1 MADAE
6 GSCSGSGPP
15 KKRAY
20 KFIIESGS
28 SDDEQGSNA
37 EVISIKSSSSE
48 SSLGLYV
55 DSLDDNTD
63 ASSEAETLDG
73 ASSPDF
79 LQSLSQLTASSV
91 LGTQQEY
98 GSVRPLPLPPQPPSS
113 HQSEK
118 KKRKLSTAPLDSLA
132 ATAAAQQ
139 PASTTTS
146 QAPKLTLTKA
156 TTAKETTKP
165 TKRAAAKATKPLD
178 DMTLEELSIA
188 YSSTEQPTV
197 PAKKKSPAKKQTPT
211 KTKKTPAKKNTPA
224 KKLKSP
230 TKDLQPKKHEP
241 IDKATG
247 SHATDATTSDSFRIP
262 PPTAHTNNGPAPMSI
277 EPESKISKSKN
288 SEVASV
294 TTNPMP
300 PLTKAVPQVKSGQQA
315 PTKTIAPKKDVPAAA
330 KKGGSSSKTKP
341 TNNGDGLKEKKP
353 KPVSKKEQASKE
365 VAKKETLTEAAAPV
379 KSGQQAPTK
388 TIAPKKDVP
397 AAAKKGGSS
406 SKTKPTNN
414 GDGLK
419 EKKPKPVSKKEQ
431 ASKEVAK
438 KETLTEAAVPV
449 KPGQQAP
456 KTDTTA
462 AAKKGGPSSKTK
474 PTNDGDGMKENKP
487 QPVSTKEQ
495 ASKEVAK
502 KETPKKKKKM
512 TFQDQVLNHMLF
524 SFKPF
529 TLKTLA
535 EALKTTDTVLN
546 FVMLSLTDKDLVIKK
561 DFTSAKG
568 KPKTLY
574 WANHDSK
581 AKEVAA
587 AMASS
592 EEIEATEV
600 ELEGLRRQ
608 QAALSSALTGL
619 SGQLSNEELTSQ
631 LVQEEAELETLR
643 HQLKGAKARIQA
655 AKAPPKQPK
664 SIMDRGPVK
673 SAALLARERCPRRT
687 KMRINA
693 MRGEWRKRKEQCTDF
708 IDMLADGME
717 KKPKEVIKL
726 LEIET
731 DEIIGVEMPPKHV
744 IE

>member
-365 VAKKETLTEAAAPV
+365 VAKKETLTEAA
-379 KSGQQAPTK
+379 
-388 TIAPKKDVP
+388 
-397 AAAKKGGSS
+397 
-406 SKTKPTNN
+406 
-414 GDGLK
+414 
-419 EKKPKPVSKKEQ
+419 
-431 ASKEVAK
+431 
-438 KETLTEAAVPV
+438 VPV